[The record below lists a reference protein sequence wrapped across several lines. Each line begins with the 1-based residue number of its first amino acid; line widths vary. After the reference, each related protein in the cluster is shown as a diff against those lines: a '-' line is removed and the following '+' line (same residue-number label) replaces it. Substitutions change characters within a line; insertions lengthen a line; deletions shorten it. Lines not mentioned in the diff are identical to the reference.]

1 MKYFIRLAFL
11 LSLSLCLGKAA
22 ENEEES
28 QQQQEEQEPY
38 LGLLDYILLVG
49 LGVGAAYYWIVCS
62 EPEKP
67 EPGYIIT
74 PTPLAASSSSSSGGG
89 SGFINKMRNSK
100 RRMVVFYGSQTG
112 TAEEFAG
119 RLAKEGARYGLKGLV
134 ADPEECDMEDLTQIK
149 SLEEDLEG
157 PTLCVFMMATY
168 GEGDPTDNAQEF
180 YEWLKSDNDLNGLNY
195 AVFGECALPVH
206 YVDLMMYCMFQDWEI
221 KRTSILT
228 PWASLPIPA

>member
-1 MKYFIRLAFL
+1 MKSLVRWAFFFAL
-11 LSLSLCLGKAA
+11 TLSVVQASND
-22 ENEEES
+22 NEESE
-28 QQQQEEQEPY
+28 QEEEPF
-38 LGLLDYILLVG
+38 LGLLDYVLLVG
-49 LGVGAAYYWIVCS
+49 LGVGGAYYWFWMR

-67 EPGYIIT
+67 DAGYVIT
-74 PTPLAASSSSSSGGG
+74 PTPLAATASSSGGG
-89 SGFINKMRNSK
+89 SGFISKMRNSK

-149 SLEEDLEG
+149 DLEEDLGG

-180 YEWLKSDNDLNGLNY
+180 FEWLKNDNDLSGLNF
-195 AVFGECALPVH
+195 AVFGKKPL
-206 YVDLMMYCMFQDWEI
+206 
-221 KRTSILT
+221 
-228 PWASLPIPA
+228 